1 MATIP
6 NINLPE
12 ILSNEDLDNI
22 INEPV
27 VVEQAPAATP
37 APETTPAPT
46 APAPTT
52 PVPQRMSVA
61 SAYRKDAERYARQA
75 ADSYQDMLNAH
86 REALMKERTDNAK
99 MARFAALGNALTS
112 MVQPLG
118 WAIGGGGLGRGA
130 TSGYQPY
137 DNREY
142 ISAFNRAIQAGQ
154 DLRNVNLK
162 DAEFQYK
169 TLQQREASARRMAE
183 IEARTE
189 AQIEAARIRA
199 EAQGAK
205 AEQDR
210 EWHLWKDYNSYWN
223 TMNRQGKIPI
233 SYEEYVARLKKKGD
247 SAGTSTPA
255 SETPKRTGTQTA
267 TQTATQ
273 TETKTEEKKPEL
285 GFWDRRRAAKW
296 GKEADTDGDGRVSA
310 AEAKAA
316 KKKQKEEEEAKRQA
330 EIRESA
336 EKKAA
341 TPQARAAVK
350 ARSETTAIKPA
361 VLPID
366 GLKEPVQTSKEAVNK
381 YGGKKRK

>member
-27 VVEQAPAATP
+27 VVEQAPVATP

-52 PVPQRMSVA
+52 SVPQRMSVA

-189 AQIEAARIRA
+189 AQLEAARIRA

-330 EIRESA
+330 AIKESS
-336 EKKAA
+336 EKKTTPTQSA
-341 TPQARAAVK
+341 TKATAESTARKTAVK
-350 ARSETTAIKPA
+350 PKDSVGTTDAAAKKW
-361 VLPID
+361 D
-366 GLKEPVQTSKEAVNK
+366 
-381 YGGKKRK
+381 GKKRK

>member
-37 APETTPAPT
+37 APET

-316 KKKQKEEEEAKRQA
+316 KKKQKEEEKAKRQA
-330 EIRESA
+330 AIKESS
-336 EKKAA
+336 EKKTTPTQSA
-341 TPQARAAVK
+341 TKATAESTARKTAVK
-350 ARSETTAIKPA
+350 PKDSVGTTDAAAKKW
-361 VLPID
+361 D
-366 GLKEPVQTSKEAVNK
+366 
-381 YGGKKRK
+381 GKKRK

>member
-52 PVPQRMSVA
+52 SVPQRMSVA

-189 AQIEAARIRA
+189 AQLEAARIRA

-267 TQTATQ
+267 TQT
-273 TETKTEEKKPEL
+273 ETKTEEKKPEL

-316 KKKQKEEEEAKRQA
+316 KKKQEEAEKAKRQA
-330 EIRESA
+330 AIKESS
-336 EKKAA
+336 EKKTTPTQSA
-341 TPQARAAVK
+341 TKATAESTARKTAVK
-350 ARSETTAIKPA
+350 PKDSVGTTDAAAKKW
-361 VLPID
+361 D
-366 GLKEPVQTSKEAVNK
+366 
-381 YGGKKRK
+381 GKKRK

>member
-27 VVEQAPAATP
+27 EVEQAPAATSAPETAP
-37 APETTPAPT
+37 APTTPAPT
-46 APAPTT
+46 AP
-52 PVPQRMSVA
+52 VQQKMSMA
-61 SAYRKDAERYARQA
+61 DAYLKDAERYSRQTA
-75 ADSYQDMLNAH
+75 TKYQDMLNAH

-169 TLQQREASARRMAE
+169 TLQQREATARRMAE
-183 IEARTE
+183 IEARKE
-189 AQIEAARIRA
+189 AQLEAARIRA

-210 EWHLWKDYNSYWN
+210 EWHLWKDYDSYWN

-316 KKKQKEEEEAKRQA
+316 KKKQEEAEKAKRQA
-330 EIRESA
+330 AIKESSEKKTTPTQSTTKASA
-336 EKKAA
+336 ES
-341 TPQARAAVK
+341 TAR
-350 ARSETTAIKPA
+350 KPA
-361 VLPID
+361 VKPKD
-366 GLKEPVQTSKEAVNK
+366 SVGTTDAAAKKWD
-381 YGGKKRK
+381 GKKRK

>member
-37 APETTPAPT
+37 APETAPAQT
-46 APAPTT
+46 APASTT

-130 TSGYQPY
+130 TGGYQPY

-189 AQIEAARIRA
+189 AQIEAARLRA
-199 EAQGAK
+199 GG
-205 AEQDR
+205 
-210 EWHLWKDYNSYWN
+210 LY
-223 TMNRQGKIPI
+223 
-233 SYEEYVARLKKKGD
+233 
-247 SAGTSTPA
+247 GTSDHKSKYYDYVNRATSKKITPMTYQQYIA
-255 SETPKRTGTQTA
+255 LTESGFDPNAAVEQAPTPVSHLGFQQTSTGNGGKRTGTQTA
-267 TQTATQ
+267 TP
-273 TETKTEEKKPEL
+273 TETKTEEKKPEP

-296 GKEADTDGDGRVSA
+296 GEEADLNGDGRVSA

-316 KKKQKEEEEAKRQA
+316 KKKQKEEEEAKRQSA
-330 EIRESA
+330 IKESSEKKTTPTQSATKASA
-336 EKKAA
+336 ESTARKTAVQPKDSVGTTDAAAKKW
-341 TPQARAAVK
+341 
-350 ARSETTAIKPA
+350 
-361 VLPID
+361 D
-366 GLKEPVQTSKEAVNK
+366 
-381 YGGKKRK
+381 GKKRK

>member
-37 APETTPAPT
+37 TPETTPAPT
-46 APAPTT
+46 AP
-52 PVPQRMSVA
+52 VPQEMSMA
-61 SAYRKDAERYARQA
+61 DAYLKDAERYSRQTA
-75 ADSYQDMLNAH
+75 TKYQDMLNAH

-169 TLQQREASARRMAE
+169 TLQQREATARRMAE
-183 IEARTE
+183 IEARKE
-189 AQIEAARIRA
+189 AQLEAARIRA

-210 EWHLWKDYNSYWN
+210 EWHLWKDYDSYWN

-273 TETKTEEKKPEL
+273 TETKAEEKKPEL

-316 KKKQKEEEEAKRQA
+316 KKKQEEAEKAKRQA
-330 EIRESA
+330 AIKESSEKKTTPTQSATKASA
-336 EKKAA
+336 ESTARKTAVQPKDSEGTTDAAAKKW
-341 TPQARAAVK
+341 
-350 ARSETTAIKPA
+350 
-361 VLPID
+361 D
-366 GLKEPVQTSKEAVNK
+366 
-381 YGGKKRK
+381 GKKRK

>member
-1 MATIP
+1 MAIIP

-46 APAPTT
+46 APAPTA
-52 PVPQRMSVA
+52 PMSMA
-61 SAYRKDAERYARQA
+61 NAYLKDAERYSRQTA
-75 ADSYQDMLNAH
+75 TKYQDMLNAH

-189 AQIEAARIRA
+189 AQLEAARIRA

-210 EWHLWKDYNSYWN
+210 EWHLWQQYNSYWN
-223 TMNRQGKIPI
+223 TMQRQGKTPI
-233 SYEEYVARLKKKGD
+233 SYEEYIARLGKSGD
-247 SAGTSTPA
+247 STGTSAPT
-255 SETPKRTGTQTA
+255 SETTTSTGNGGKRTGTQTA
-267 TQTATQ
+267 TP
-273 TETKTEEKKPEL
+273 TETKTEEKKEP

-296 GKEADTDGDGRVSA
+296 GEEADINGDGRVSA

>member
-37 APETTPAPT
+37 APETAPAPT

-273 TETKTEEKKPEL
+273 TETKTEEKKTEP

-316 KKKQKEEEEAKRQA
+316 KKKQKEAEKAKRQA
-330 EIRESA
+330 AIKESSEKKTTPTQSATKASA
-336 EKKAA
+336 ESTARKTAVQPKDSEGTTDAAAKKW
-341 TPQARAAVK
+341 
-350 ARSETTAIKPA
+350 
-361 VLPID
+361 D
-366 GLKEPVQTSKEAVNK
+366 
-381 YGGKKRK
+381 GKKRK

>member
-37 APETTPAPT
+37 APET

-189 AQIEAARIRA
+189 AQLEAARIRA

-316 KKKQKEEEEAKRQA
+316 KKKQEEAEKAKRQA
-330 EIRESA
+330 AIKESS
-336 EKKAA
+336 EKKTTPTQSA
-341 TPQARAAVK
+341 TKATAESTARKTAVK
-350 ARSETTAIKPA
+350 PKDSVGTTDAAAKKW
-361 VLPID
+361 D
-366 GLKEPVQTSKEAVNK
+366 
-381 YGGKKRK
+381 GKKRK